1 MEPKVFI
8 SYRREETA
16 GHAGRVY
23 DLMSSR
29 FGDANVFMDVDLA
42 PGVDFVKQITAAVS
56 ACHVLL
62 VIIGPHW
69 ATLSR
74 DGASPRIA
82 EPGDFV
88 RLELETGL
96 QREDVTVI
104 PVLVAGARMPAP
116 EMLPNAI
123 RALARR
129 NALEL
134 SDSRWQYDMQR
145 LLSTLETL
153 LANTSAVQARPALPP
168 QRRDPRGAGVGSLVL
183 VTALLAAAAGA
194 IGRGAAQQLTAEPE
208 DDTQRLVDA
217 VLSRGI
223 TWALI
228 GAVVAV
234 WLAIRLRAPQGWLSG
249 LVVGA
254 WTGALAGVAGA
265 AVVALPRYLPDS
277 RPPEET
283 LDLLGVGR
291 AALTGVLIGALIAW
305 LWRQRTSVGIL
316 AGLLVAALIQAVVV
330 AGGLEATTD
339 SGRVVRSALDAA
351 LIVGFVAAVMA
362 TRSARAAGPSG
373 AAAYGSP
380 GSTTWST

>member
-1 MEPKVFI
+1 MFI

-23 DLMSSR
+23 DLMSTR
-29 FGDANVFMDVDLA
+29 FGDANVFMDVDLE
-42 PGVDFVKQITAAVS
+42 PGVDFVKQITAAVGS
-56 ACHVLL
+56 CHVLL
-62 VIIGPHW
+62 VIMGPHW

-74 DGASPRIA
+74 NGARPRIG

-88 RLELETGL
+88 RLEVETGL

-116 EMLPNAI
+116 ETLPHEI

-129 NALEL
+129 NAIEL

-145 LLSTLETL
+145 LLSTLESL
-153 LANTSAVQARPALPP
+153 LANTSAVQARPVLP
-168 QRRDPRGAGVGSLVL
+168 QRREPRGAGVGSLVL

-208 DDTQRLVDA
+208 DDSQRLVDI

-234 WLAIRLRAPQGWLSG
+234 WLAVRLRAPQGWLSG

-254 WTGALAGVAGA
+254 WTGALAGAAGA
-265 AVVALPRYLPDS
+265 AVVAVPRYLPDN

-283 LDLLGVGR
+283 LDLLGIGR
-291 AALTGVLIGALIAW
+291 SALTGVLIGALIAW
-305 LWRQRTSVGIL
+305 LWRQRALVGVL

-362 TRSARAAGPSG
+362 TRDARASGPSR